1 MYILSQILVLISDV
15 FLIISTLC
23 KKKKAVVFFLLMS
36 TILFASHYLCL
47 GGWTG
52 FAIAVIELMFL
63 IVMYILE
70 AKQKTSYNVYLSIAT
85 SVLTIIVSILSW
97 AGAIS
102 LLPMIAMVVYLITM
116 CFTNLII
123 VKGGIFV
130 RLALNGIYMLM
141 LKSYLGAG
149 LSVVIL
155 IFDIIGIIKDS
166 KKSKVQVSNEQVPGN
181 SKN

>member
-130 RLALNGIYMLM
+130 KLALNGIYMLM

-166 KKSKVQVSNEQVPGN
+166 KKSKVQVSNEPVSGN